1 MVAAVASRHGPN
13 GQPRQGRPPS
23 KKPVCFPGP
32 LIAAA
37 VVFGLALCLQ
47 RGIWK
52 KRTGYTSQDFFMRSP
67 EYAQLI
73 IHTITG
79 VKSLEILPWPSG
91 GSLCFW

>member
-37 VVFGLALCLQ
+37 VVFGLALFTERHMEKKGQ
-47 RGIWK
+47 GIHLK
-52 KRTGYTSQDFFMRSP
+52 TFS
-67 EYAQLI
+67 
-73 IHTITG
+73 
-79 VKSLEILPWPSG
+79 
-91 GSLCFW
+91 